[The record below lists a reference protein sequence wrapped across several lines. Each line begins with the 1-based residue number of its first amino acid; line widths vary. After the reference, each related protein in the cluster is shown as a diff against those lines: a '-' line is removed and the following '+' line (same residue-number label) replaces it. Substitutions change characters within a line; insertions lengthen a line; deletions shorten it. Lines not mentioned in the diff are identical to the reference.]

1 MHDKLDTNTIIWK
14 SEYNIHNFK
23 LDKEH
28 QELFNIAR
36 DAFHISKIKDNEQEI
51 STKLKEIISKL
62 FDYIKT
68 HFVHEED
75 YMKKINYP
83 YLEKHKKS
91 HKYIMESINDFVKNL
106 SNFDENLF
114 EKELVKIIDIT
125 FIYHILKEDK
135 KITIWEKNNLK
146 G

>member
-1 MHDKLDTNTIIWK
+1 
-14 SEYNIHNFK
+14 
-23 LDKEH
+23 
-28 QELFNIAR
+28 
-36 DAFHISKIKDNEQEI
+36 
-51 STKLKEIISKL
+51 
-62 FDYIKT
+62 
-68 HFVHEED
+68 
-75 YMKKINYP
+75 
-83 YLEKHKKS
+83 
-91 HKYIMESINDFVKNL
+91 MESINDFVKNL